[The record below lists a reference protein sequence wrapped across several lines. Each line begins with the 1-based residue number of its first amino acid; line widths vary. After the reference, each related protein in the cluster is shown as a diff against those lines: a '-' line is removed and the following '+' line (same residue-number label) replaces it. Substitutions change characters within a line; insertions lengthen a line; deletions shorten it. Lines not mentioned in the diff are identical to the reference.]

1 MLVYALFQAGALLSR
16 SVPLRLSY
24 ALARAAGIGTYYAW
38 RGGRRRCIQNMTH
51 VTGGDVRAA
60 RQLARASFAN
70 YLVYLVDF
78 FRLTLATGEEIRA
91 RVPFAGW
98 GEIAALR
105 AGNGVVFVTVH
116 FGNWDVGAAALA
128 QQGFPVLAIADTLP
142 NARINRRVAASR
154 ESLGLRLIPVG
165 RAGPGMLRA
174 LRANDVLAILI
185 DVPAAGSGIE
195 VEFFGAPIAV
205 SDGPARIALR
215 AGAAVVA
222 AVLPRRSRWSDVVSA
237 EVAPVRF
244 EPTGDAERDAR
255 GLTQALF
262 AQFEEFIRRN
272 PEQWYIFRNL
282 WPGDIAGRPA

>member
-16 SVPLRLSY
+16 YVPLRVSY

-38 RGGRRRCIQNMTH
+38 PGGRRRCIQNMTH
-51 VTGGDVRAA
+51 LTGGDA
-60 RQLARASFAN
+60 REARRRARASFAN
-70 YLVYLVDF
+70 YLVYIVDF
-78 FRLTLATGEEIRA
+78 FRLTLATPEEIRA
-91 RVPFAGW
+91 RVDFDGW

-116 FGNWDVGAAALA
+116 FGNWDIGAAALA

-154 ESLGLRLIPVG
+154 EHVGLRLIPVG

-174 LRANDVLAILI
+174 LRANNVLAILI
-185 DVPAAGSGIE
+185 DIPAPSGGIE

-237 EVAPVRF
+237 EVAPIRF
-244 EPTGDAERDAR
+244 EPTGDTERDVR

-262 AQFEEFIRRN
+262 TQFETFIRRHPN
-272 PEQWYIFRNL
+272 QWYIFRNL
-282 WPGDIAGRPA
+282 WPADAEGSA

>member
-1 MLVYALFQAGALLSR
+1 MLLYALFQAGVVLSR
-16 SVPLRLSY
+16 RVPLRLSY
-24 ALARAAGIGTYYAW
+24 ALARAAGIGTFYGW

-51 VTGGDVRAA
+51 VTGGDLRAA
-60 RQLARASFAN
+60 RRLARASFAN
-70 YLVYLVDF
+70 YAVYLVDF
-78 FRLTLATGEEIRA
+78 FRLTLASPEEIRA
-91 RVPFAGW
+91 RVHFDGW
-98 GEIAALR
+98 GAIEALR

-154 ESLGLRLIPVG
+154 EHIGLRLIPVG

-174 LRANDVLAILI
+174 LRANNVLAVLI
-185 DVPAAGSGIE
+185 DVPTGGGIE
-195 VEFFGAPIAV
+195 VDFFGAPIAV

-222 AVLPRRSRWSDVVSA
+222 AALPRRLPWSDSVTA
-237 EVAPVRF
+237 DVAAVRY
-244 EPTGDAERDAR
+244 EPTGDMERDVR
-255 GLTQALF
+255 GLTQAIVTHLE
-262 AQFEEFIRRN
+262 QFIRRQ

-282 WPGDIAGRPA
+282 WPGDAA